1 MAENFTK
8 LLAERYPVYRA
19 QYPGHGRRWLQQQI
33 LREFWENPTR
43 VIDVSME
50 SADAVDFSEDPDPY
64 DFAVEDGPESGVL
77 IRTDFTDDAAFESF
91 CNELKTVEREFLD
104 SLRPEEPAA
113 TSIPEASTSAPSDE
127 PTQKSQ
133 PAEED
138 DSSDEEGEGG
148 LPSAI
153 IRIVDPST
161 HPNAIVPREVFK
173 DITNLTALRM
183 FNEPTVRPAPSLP
196 AGSRRIAKPH
206 RLIDHAQL
214 QEAYSGMTLWI
225 YDRQSNTDR
234 CARLVSQQGDVYGT
248 ATGDSWRARVSHIPE
263 LQFNMTY
270 MGMQINFGGEDRYDY
285 SERKRNLEDAENI
298 PPSSA

>member
-1 MAENFTK
+1 MAENFAR
-8 LLAERYPVYRA
+8 LLAERYPFYKA
-19 QYPGHGRRWLQQQI
+19 QYPGQGRRWRQQRILQ
-33 LREFWENPTR
+33 EFWDNPTP
-43 VIDVSME
+43 VFDVSMDPTNAE
-50 SADAVDFSEDPDPY
+50 DFSEDPDPY

-77 IRTDFTDDAAFESF
+77 IRTDFSDDAAFQSF
-91 CNELKTVEREFLD
+91 CTELKQVEREFLD

-113 TSIPEASTSAPSDE
+113 STDPATSTSTAAAQNGPS
-127 PTQKSQ
+127 QN
-133 PAEED
+133 AEDD

-161 HPNAIVPREVFK
+161 HPGVIVPRDVFK

-183 FNEPTVRPAPSLP
+183 FNEPSVRSAPAVP
-196 AGSRRIAKPH
+196 AGSRRIAQPH

-214 QEAYSGMTLWI
+214 QEVYSGMTIWI

-234 CARLVSQQGDVYGT
+234 CARLVSQQGDAYGT

-298 PPSSA
+298 PPSTA